1 MDRISTTV
9 EIILYYLTTTE
20 TDGTQQSTTVEII
33 LYYLTYFQ
41 HSLPIHIY
49 NSRNYSIL
57 LNAVAENSGA
67 DIYNSRN
74 YSILLN
80 CNSGIFIGSI
90 STTVEIILYYLTL
103 IVSGKKTIIYNSR
116 NYSILLN
123 QCTLPFCLLHLQQ

>member
-1 MDRISTTV
+1 MVIVSYDISNDKLRTSFAKYLSRFGHRIQYSVFEIDNSKRIVDKMDRISTTV

-57 LNAVAENSGA
+57 LN
-67 DIYNSRN
+67 YP
-74 YSILLN
+74 LL
-80 CNSGIFIGSI
+80 G
-90 STTVEIILYYLTL
+90 LYTH
-103 IVSGKKTIIYNSR
+103 
-116 NYSILLN
+116 
-123 QCTLPFCLLHLQQ
+123 HLQQ